1 MEKRAV
7 LAVVLSLLVLLG
19 YQYIFA
25 PKEPIVAEKA
35 ASISGTQEKTAE
47 PAGAKTPALEH
58 PKAEGAMHP
67 SLPQGEGLAG
77 KDIIVETDTIR
88 AVLNTKSASV
98 KSWTLKRYKD
108 KANGIVSVELVPP
121 GKRQLELVSTE
132 NGSQSPD
139 NLIYVSDKE
148 SLNGAGS
155 ITFTAMRPDGTK
167 VRKTFTFTENSY
179 KAGLNVSYENTGSS
193 VITERPAL
201 SMSMISKVADRGELF
216 HEMAFLSGK
225 DLKRIHA
232 DKIKDEKA
240 GSGEIEWAYL
250 GDKYFITAVMPTS
263 GGDAEV
269 YSKKVGEELFEA
281 SLVFRSLQIKPGETK
296 VMEYGL
302 YFGPKE
308 VGILKAAGSKLERA
322 IDLGFFDLIA
332 YPMLLS
338 FKWMYEVIPNYGVV
352 VILLTVLIK
361 ILFWPLSQKSY
372 KSMKDMQK
380 VAPLME
386 QIREKY
392 KDDKERLN
400 KEVMDLYKRHKVNPL
415 GGCLP
420 MILQIP
426 VFFALYAVVGGA
438 VELRHAPFILWITDL
453 SAKDP
458 YYVTP
463 VIMGATMFIQQKMT
477 PSATADPMQQKVMM
491 LMPVIFTFMFLNF
504 SSGLV
509 LYWLINNVLSIGQ
522 QHYVNKYIK

>member
-19 YQYIFA
+19 YQFMFA
-25 PKEPIVAEKA
+25 PEAPMVAEKP
-35 ASISGTQEKTAE
+35 ASYSETQSMSAG
-47 PAGAKTPALEH
+47 PASAKTPVLEH
-58 PKAEGAMHP
+58 QKTGGGVQS
-67 SLPQGEGLAG
+67 SLPQGEGLDG
-77 KDIIVETDTIR
+77 KDIVVETDTIR

-108 KANGIVSVELVPP
+108 KANGTVSVELVPP

-132 NGSQSPD
+132 NGSHFSD
-139 NLIYVSDKE
+139 NLIYASDKE

-155 ITFTAMRPDGTK
+155 ITFTAVRPDGTN

-179 KAGLNVSYENTGSS
+179 KAALKVSYENTGSS

-240 GSGEIEWAYL
+240 GSGEMEWAYL

-308 VGILKAAGSKLERA
+308 VGILKAAG
-322 IDLGFFDLIA
+322 
-332 YPMLLS
+332 
-338 FKWMYEVIPNYGVV
+338 
-352 VILLTVLIK
+352 
-361 ILFWPLSQKSY
+361 
-372 KSMKDMQK
+372 
-380 VAPLME
+380 
-386 QIREKY
+386 
-392 KDDKERLN
+392 
-400 KEVMDLYKRHKVNPL
+400 
-415 GGCLP
+415 
-420 MILQIP
+420 
-426 VFFALYAVVGGA
+426 
-438 VELRHAPFILWITDL
+438 
-453 SAKDP
+453 
-458 YYVTP
+458 
-463 VIMGATMFIQQKMT
+463 
-477 PSATADPMQQKVMM
+477 
-491 LMPVIFTFMFLNF
+491 
-504 SSGLV
+504 
-509 LYWLINNVLSIGQ
+509 
-522 QHYVNKYIK
+522 

>member
-25 PKEPIVAEKA
+25 PKEPIVAEKSVPLSGSMPGGP
-35 ASISGTQEKTAE
+35 ASAM
-47 PAGAKTPALEH
+47 TPALEH
-58 PKAEGAMHP
+58 PKAEGAAHP
-67 SLPQGEGLAG
+67 SLPQGEGLTG
-77 KDIIVETDTIR
+77 KDIVVETDTIR

-108 KANGIVSVELVPP
+108 KANGTVSVELVPP

-132 NGSQSPD
+132 NGSQFPD
-139 NLIYVSDKE
+139 NLIYASDKE

-155 ITFTAMRPDGTK
+155 ITFTAVRPDGTN

-179 KAGLNVSYENTGSS
+179 KAALKVSYENTGSS

-240 GSGEIEWAYL
+240 GSGEMEWAYL

-281 SLVFRSLQIKPGETK
+281 SLVFRPLQIKPGETK

>member
-1 MEKRAV
+1 M
-7 LAVVLSLLVLLG
+7 
-19 YQYIFA
+19 F
-25 PKEPIVAEKA
+25 
-35 ASISGTQEKTAE
+35 
-47 PAGAKTPALEH
+47 
-58 PKAEGAMHP
+58 M
-67 SLPQGEGLAG
+67 
-77 KDIIVETDTIR
+77 
-88 AVLNTKSASV
+88 N
-98 KSWTLKRYKD
+98 
-108 KANGIVSVELVPP
+108 
-121 GKRQLELVSTE
+121 
-132 NGSQSPD
+132 
-139 NLIYVSDKE
+139 
-148 SLNGAGS
+148 
-155 ITFTAMRPDGTK
+155 
-167 VRKTFTFTENSY
+167 
-179 KAGLNVSYENTGSS
+179 
-193 VITERPAL
+193 
-201 SMSMISKVADRGELF
+201 SKVADRGELF

-240 GSGEIEWAYL
+240 GSGEMEWAYL